1 MPLPYYVSPE
11 QMMKDKAE
19 YARKGISR
27 GRAIVTIEYRDGIL
41 LVAENPSTLL
51 HKISEIYDRIAFAG
65 VGKYNEFENMRVAG
79 VRHAD
84 VKGYSYSRGD
94 VSAKSL
100 ANAYSQALGNIFTQD
115 IKPFEIEVLVV
126 EVGDANGTKNEI
138 YHILYDG
145 TIEDEKNYAAMGG
158 QSEEIRRYLKDNFQ
172 ENLDVAAALKLGV
185 RALMVTQNKTLTE
198 RDLEVAVLD
207 RTKERRKFR
216 RIPAEALHQLLTET
230 AVGRPFSV
238 RRGPLRSVAHRA
250 LPCYPEGH
258 MKRRIFGLENEYG
271 LTCTLN
277 GQRRLSPDNV
287 ARYLFEKVI
296 PGARNANVFL
306 ENGARLYLD
315 TGFHPEYATPECDDI
330 TDLVIHDKAGER
342 IVEDLLHQAEKRLR
356 EDGISGH
363 ILLFKN
369 NTDSA
374 GNSYGCHE
382 NYLVSRDV
390 SFQRLAEGL
399 IPFFVTRQIFAGAGK
414 VLQTPRG
421 FHYCLS
427 QRAQHICQEIS
438 GATTSSRSIINTRD
452 EPHADAEKYRRLHVI
467 VGDSNMSEVA
477 TYLKVGTTALILD
490 MIEDGHFDRDYSLQS
505 PGPGH
510 PRHQPRPDPARNHP
524 AEGRARRSR
533 PCSSRWST
541 SSTPPATCRPSTP
554 TRSPGTCSR
563 GGPT

>member
-94 VSAKSL
+94 VSAKAL

-172 ENLDVAAALKLGV
+172 ENLDVDAALRLGV

-230 AVGRPFSV
+230 A
-238 RRGPLRSVAHRA
+238 
-250 LPCYPEGH
+250 
-258 MKRRIFGLENEYG
+258 
-271 LTCTLN
+271 
-277 GQRRLSPDNV
+277 
-287 ARYLFEKVI
+287 
-296 PGARNANVFL
+296 
-306 ENGARLYLD
+306 
-315 TGFHPEYATPECDDI
+315 
-330 TDLVIHDKAGER
+330 
-342 IVEDLLHQAEKRLR
+342 
-356 EDGISGH
+356 
-363 ILLFKN
+363 
-369 NTDSA
+369 
-374 GNSYGCHE
+374 
-382 NYLVSRDV
+382 
-390 SFQRLAEGL
+390 
-399 IPFFVTRQIFAGAGK
+399 
-414 VLQTPRG
+414 
-421 FHYCLS
+421 
-427 QRAQHICQEIS
+427 
-438 GATTSSRSIINTRD
+438 
-452 EPHADAEKYRRLHVI
+452 
-467 VGDSNMSEVA
+467 
-477 TYLKVGTTALILD
+477 
-490 MIEDGHFDRDYSLQS
+490 
-505 PGPGH
+505 
-510 PRHQPRPDPARNHP
+510 
-524 AEGRARRSR
+524 
-533 PCSSRWST
+533 
-541 SSTPPATCRPSTP
+541 
-554 TRSPGTCSR
+554 
-563 GGPT
+563 